1 MKQLKKSIAACL
13 ALCLLWCA
21 GCSRSAEQRQG
32 FRVVTSFYPMYIMA
46 LNITQGVEGVQ
57 VDNMAGQQAGVR
69 LENLSEPQA
78 GCLHDYQL
86 QNKDMK
92 NLERASVFVINGAGM
107 ESFMEKVTD
116 SLPSLEVVNA
126 GEGIPLLV
134 DESGEE
140 NPHLWVNVSYAA
152 RQTDNIAMGLM
163 RADPAHAEQYR
174 ANADRYIEKLSALEQ
189 EMQRR
194 LKNCQTRNIIT
205 FHEAFPYFAQEFD
218 LNIVRV
224 VNREP
229 DSQPSA
235 RELAETIREIR
246 GTDVTAVF
254 VEPQYPDSAADI
266 VARESGAAVYTLGP
280 AVTGEDSPDAY
291 LRAMEK
297 NLAVLCEALGGEQE

>member
-1 MKQLKKSIAACL
+1 MLF
-13 ALCLLWCA
+13 
-21 GCSRSAEQRQG
+21 RS
-32 FRVVTSFYPMYIMA
+32 
-46 LNITQGVEGVQ
+46 
-57 VDNMAGQQAGVR
+57 VDNMAGQ
-69 LENLSEPQA
+69 QA

-266 VARESGAAVYTLGP
+266 VARESGAAVYTLDP

>member
-13 ALCLLWCA
+13 ALCLLWCT
-21 GCSRSAEQRQG
+21 GCGRSTSEQQWG
-32 FRVVTSFYPMYIMA
+32 FRVVTSFYPMYIMT

-57 VDNMAGQQAGVR
+57 VDNMAGQQAG
-69 LENLSEPQA
+69 
-78 GCLHDYQL
+78 CLHDYQV

-92 NLERASVFVINGAGM
+92 NLERADVFVINGAGM

-116 SLPSLEVVNA
+116 SLPSLAVVNA
-126 GEGIPLLV
+126 GEGIPLLE

-140 NPHLWVNVSYAA
+140 NPHLWVNVSYAM
-152 RQTDNIAMGLM
+152 RQTDNIAIGLM

-194 LKNCQTRNIIT
+194 LKNCRSRNIIT

-224 VNREP
+224 INREP
-229 DSQPSA
+229 ASPAHGNWLRPSA
-235 RELAETIREIR
+235 KFAVRVSPLCLWSPNTP
-246 GTDVTAVF
+246 TA
-254 VEPQYPDSAADI
+254 
-266 VARESGAAVYTLGP
+266 
-280 AVTGEDSPDAY
+280 
-291 LRAMEK
+291 LRALSHEK
-297 NLAVLCEALGGEQE
+297 AAQRFIPWIRR

>member
-57 VDNMAGQQAGVR
+57 VDNMAGQ
-69 LENLSEPQA
+69 QA

-266 VARESGAAVYTLGP
+266 VARESGAAVYTLDP